1 MLSIHDIFVPHD
13 GLQDLLHE
21 RMLSKLDFKSATRKE
36 TLTRNITVAQELG
49 LHREQSCLDIGPE
62 FHTKRDLNVEASTPR
77 LQPEDVDLKEFENSA
92 KVMLFWCV
100 FIHDTCL
107 VSQLSDKSSI
117 QPWAPQSVMAD

>member
-1 MLSIHDIFVPHD
+1 MLSIHDIFVPHY
-13 GLQDLLHE
+13 GLQDLLQE
-21 RMLSKLDFKSATRKE
+21 QVLSKLEFKSTTRTE

-62 FHTKRDLNVEASTPR
+62 FHTERDLNFEASKPR
-77 LQPEDVDLKEFENSA
+77 LQPEGVDLKEFEKSA

-107 VSQLSDKSSI
+107 VSQ
-117 QPWAPQSVMAD
+117 